1 MNTEYWEA
9 QLKGFEEAF
18 RSKKKSQVRQIIC
31 AVLGGRIVSWIDI
44 VKGERYG
51 DSIRNQIKYLDEK
64 IKMYEQEIILMK
76 KERDLFRELLR

>member
-1 MNTEYWEA
+1 M
-9 QLKGFEEAF
+9 
-18 RSKKKSQVRQIIC
+18 
-31 AVLGGRIVSWIDI
+31 SWIDI